1 MKKSALSEIKKRIQK
16 ANNILLVSHIDPDGD
31 TLGSMLALHLLLKK
45 TGKQNTMFS
54 GDPVP
59 DIYQFLPSVKQI
71 KNRVRPYDFDLI
83 IALDAGSL
91 GRLDPMFENITP
103 EIIINIDHHSDNT
116 RYGKINYITK
126 VSCAGEQ
133 IYALAKHFK
142 VSLDKNIGVCLY
154 VAIMTD
160 TGNFKYDNTTAETF
174 AIAEELLKLG
184 VSPDKTAN
192 AVYENRSWPAVKLL
206 AAALENAQSIAKGK
220 IIYTVITKEI
230 LLNTAAHNQD
240 FTGLIDHLRAIRGA
254 EVAIIIRED
263 YEKERVKINFRSKSY
278 VDVQKIAKELGGG
291 GHSRAAGAIM
301 HGDLLQI
308 AEKVIQLATA
318 AL

>member
-1 MKKSALSEIKKRIQK
+1 MKKNILSEIKKRIQK
-16 ANNILLVSHIDPDGD
+16 ANKILLSTHIDPDGD
-31 TLGSMLALHLLLKK
+31 TLGSMLALHLILKK
-45 TGKQNTMFS
+45 MGKKPTMFS

-59 DIYQFLPSVKQI
+59 DIYRFLPSVKLI
-71 KNRVRPYDFDLI
+71 KNLASPEDFDLI

-91 GRLDPMFENITP
+91 GRLDPIFKNSGP
-103 EIIINIDHHSDNT
+103 EKIVNIDHHSDNT
-116 RYGKINYITK
+116 RYGKINYIAK
-126 VSCAGEQ
+126 VSCVGEQ
-133 IYALAKHFK
+133 IYALAKHLK

-174 AIAEELLKLG
+174 AIAEEMLKLG

-192 AVYENRSWPAVKLL
+192 AVYENRSWPAIKLL
-206 AAALENAQSIAKGK
+206 AAALENAQSTAEGK

-230 LLNTAAHNQD
+230 LVNTAAHNQD

-254 EVAIIIRED
+254 EVAILIRED
-263 YEKERVKINFRSKSY
+263 HEKNRVKINFRSKSY
-278 VDVQKIAKELGGG
+278 VDVQKISKELGGG

-308 AEKVIQLATA
+308 VNQVVGLTTA